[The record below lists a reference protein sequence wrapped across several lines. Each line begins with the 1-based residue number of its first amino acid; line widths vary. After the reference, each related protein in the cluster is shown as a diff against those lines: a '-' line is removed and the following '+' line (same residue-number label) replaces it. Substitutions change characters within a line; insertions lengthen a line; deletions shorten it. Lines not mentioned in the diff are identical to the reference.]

1 MIRRI
6 IPTFNATTVRPTSLR
21 PIVGARPVQPKRGL
35 SDRLDEMKQKE
46 NLEAR
51 AHDEKLLAKLREAH
65 QDKTKHEESTKAKAD
80 LHKSQEAKLKEIKDA
95 EARVAELKK
104 QHKDIAEELEKLN

>member
-1 MIRRI
+1 M
-6 IPTFNATTVRPTSLR
+6 TSHGNRQRTRHNNTNHQL
-21 PIVGARPVQPKRGL
+21 GARPVQPKRGL